1 MNQPFLESLIA
12 FKTIL
17 AESDEELRKLER
29 AAKASPGDKTA
40 HKAYNTAL
48 KRAGQPT
55 LDKRTGPDLTRGAEI
70 SRARSDKVG
79 GGYQDQDRERISNY
93 PKHLRRLNTK
103 FRSLFRGHELEAR
116 AKGDKRA
123 EVATGRTR
131 KLLRLAAKHDK
142 TLPAERPP
150 GRFTS
155 TDNKHHRLS
164 YLAARAEHQAVDLA
178 RGRRVGTGFK
188 DTQNPERSA
197 LVNLSSRT
205 RRQHQLP
212 GWKASEE
219 APATRP
225 LSVTPTHTRIV
236 CQNTL
241 SNALCRKKEEPKPI
255 RHTATQHLKQAAER
269 LSKKVIKKQTE
280 AEEPLKHECAW
291 CGQHTGGPADAKKV
305 SHGICQPCKDKFFP
319 GVGSKKPMPGVPK
332 I

>member
-1 MNQPFLESLIA
+1 MISESN
-12 FKTIL
+12 
-17 AESDEELRKLER
+17 EELRKLER
-29 AAKASPGDKTA
+29 AAKEAPSDKRA
-40 HKAYNTAL
+40 HGAYNQAL
-48 KRAGQPT
+48 KRAGRPT
-55 LDKRTGPDLTRGAEI
+55 LDKRTGPDLTKGAEI

-155 TDNKHHRLS
+155 TDNKHHRLA

-178 RGRRVGTGFK
+178 RGRKIGTGFK

-197 LVNLSSRT
+197 LVHLSSRT

-212 GWKASEE
+212 GWKDNNEGAGHVRI
-219 APATRP
+219 APSSTR
-225 LSVTPTHTRIV
+225 LV

-241 SNALCRKKEEPKPI
+241 SHALCRRQEAPRPA
-255 RHTATQHLKQAAER
+255 RHVATQHLKQAAEK
-269 LSKKVIKKQTE
+269 LSRKDLKSKAKPKTE
-280 AEEPLKHECAW
+280 AEEPIRHECAW

-305 SHGICQPCKDKFFP
+305 SHGICQPCKDKHFP
-319 GVGSKKPMPGVPK
+319 GLGEKKVVPGVPK